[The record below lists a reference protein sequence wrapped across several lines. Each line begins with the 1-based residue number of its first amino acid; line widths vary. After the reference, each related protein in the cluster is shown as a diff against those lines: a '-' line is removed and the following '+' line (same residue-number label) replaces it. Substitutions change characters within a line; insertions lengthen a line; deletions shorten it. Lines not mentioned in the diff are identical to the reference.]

1 MSYPVIIDFIEQKHK
16 NTLYRKGE
24 TYPKKGFK
32 ADTER
37 VKELQSKKNAY
48 NTAFLGKENG
58 KNEEVNQEE
67 SNQPNDEI
75 VTPTM

>member
-1 MSYPVIIDFIEQKHK
+1 MSYPVITDFIEQKHK

-32 ADTER
+32 ANAER

-48 NTAFLGKENG
+48 NTPFLGKENG
-58 KNEEVNQEE
+58 NNEDPSQEE
-67 SNQPNDEI
+67 TGQSNDENQS
-75 VTPTM
+75 PTK